1 MKQNK
6 ISDISPIFKLAYR
19 EEFKGNTER
28 STAAYK
34 EVREDAST
42 GLTHKLPL
50 EVEFQNRANKK
61 QKNYILLSILVIM
74 IIIVY
79 LIALIKIA
87 G

>member
-6 ISDISPIFKLAYR
+6 ISD
-19 EEFKGNTER
+19 T
-28 STAAYK
+28 
-34 EVREDAST
+34 
-42 GLTHKLPL
+42 
-50 EVEFQNRANKK
+50 KK

-79 LIALIKIA
+79 LVALIKLA

>member
-6 ISDISPIFKLAYR
+6 ISD
-19 EEFKGNTER
+19 N
-28 STAAYK
+28 
-34 EVREDAST
+34 
-42 GLTHKLPL
+42 
-50 EVEFQNRANKK
+50 QK

>member
-6 ISDISPIFKLAYR
+6 ISD
-19 EEFKGNTER
+19 
-28 STAAYK
+28 
-34 EVREDAST
+34 
-42 GLTHKLPL
+42 
-50 EVEFQNRANKK
+50 NKK

>member
-6 ISDISPIFKLAYR
+6 IQR
-19 EEFKGNTER
+19 
-28 STAAYK
+28 
-34 EVREDAST
+34 
-42 GLTHKLPL
+42 
-50 EVEFQNRANKK
+50 

>member
-1 MKQNK
+1 MKQSK
-6 ISDISPIFKLAYR
+6 ISDNSPTFKLAYR
-19 EEFKGNTER
+19 EEFKGETER

-34 EVREDAST
+34 SVREDAST
-42 GLTHKLPL
+42 GSTYKLPL